1 MNIIERYERE
11 LKVIKG
17 KSDLTVSAYLSD
29 VTNFKE
35 YVTKKVF
42 TGIEFDEALKTKINY
57 EVLEDYTY
65 HLIDLGFKK
74 STINR
79 NINSLKSFFKYT
91 SRYTNNNPCENL
103 SVMSNVETKKKDLL
117 SKEQILSLIEQAKK
131 REGRQLYFDFISK
144 RNCFIISL
152 LATTGLRIQELLTIK
167 KRNVIDF
174 GEYARVKIDIHSN
187 TTKMN
192 KVIVIAGVSYKYY
205 KEYIKEYEK
214 KFTLNDDSY
223 IILSGTGNKVATKD
237 INKMLKKYSEAV
249 GIEENVSC
257 HVFRMFCNIQLLSL
271 NCSDT
276 IRNKILG
283 WADGKV
289 GSNNY
294 FKDDSIEA
302 DRMKINYIE
311 KILG

>member
-17 KSDLTVSAYLSD
+17 KSENTITAYMKD
-29 VTNFKE
+29 IDTFRR
-35 YVTKKVF
+35 YYMKKNSF
-42 TGIEFDEALKTKINY
+42 NSFDEALDKISY
-57 EVLEDYTY
+57 AELEDYTFY
-65 HLIDLGFKK
+65 LIEQGYKK
-74 STINR
+74 SSINR
-79 NINSLKSFFKYT
+79 SINALKSFFKYT

-103 SVMSNVETKKKDLL
+103 SVMSNVETKKKDLIT
-117 SKEQILSLIEQAKK
+117 KEQVLKLLEATEKK
-131 REGRQLYFDFISK
+131 EGRQTYFDYISK
-144 RNCFIISL
+144 RNKFIISL
-152 LATTGLRIQELLTIK
+152 LATSGLRIEELLTIK
-167 KRNVIDF
+167 KKKIIDF
-174 GEYARVKIDIHSN
+174 GEYARVKIDIHNN